1 MVSCGMDWQKRSSG
15 RRCDSHSRHAAT
27 VGAHTRKPIGFD
39 ILGKLCQICSRHT
52 GDGEPTAHDCS
63 KNFNRSD
70 SESTSGSMEQQ
81 ALVSKAHQLLDDHCA
96 LMETAVV
103 DGDSSARAQMKWS
116 NPNWMTH
123 HNLTSTRLPRSG
135 MIQRRSLSH
144 VHTEGSCA
152 EPIFLADPQHCTK
165 LFSKKLFAMES
176 KTI

>member
-123 HNLTSTRLPRSG
+123 HNLTRLPKIWNDTKKEFVTCPHRGKLRRANLLGRSTTLHKV
-135 MIQRRSLSH
+135 I
-144 VHTEGSCA
+144 
-152 EPIFLADPQHCTK
+152 
-165 LFSKKLFAMES
+165 
-176 KTI
+176 